1 MSSPRTSSIES
12 VNGASKTVY
21 GGSGCIIAEGYEG
34 ASAEVFDV
42 SGIMVAKTENL
53 PVDYK
58 VSLEA
63 GIYLVVIGGESHKVA
78 VR

>member
-1 MSSPRTSSIES
+1 M
-12 VNGASKTVY
+12 
-21 GGSGCIIAEGYEG
+21 
-34 ASAEVFDV
+34 FDV
-42 SGIMVAKTENL
+42 SGIMVAKAENL